1 MMRRCV
7 RLFLLMISLF
17 QTRIDTNAFGLGSAP
32 ASGAGDRAL
41 AVVNFRERELG
52 KNAAAK
58 APQPARACACAC
70 APRVVAASYAVG
82 RTRPVASS
90 VEPFRYCVLGTATE
104 RRGLYLLFSL

>member
-7 RLFLLMISLF
+7 RLFLLVISLF

-41 AVVNFRERELG
+41 AIVNFRERELG
-52 KNAAAK
+52 KNAAAR
-58 APQPARACACAC
+58 APQPARACACA
-70 APRVVAASYAVG
+70 PRSCSRLVRR
-82 RTRPVASS
+82 RTDSS
-90 VEPFRYCVLGTATE
+90 CGELRRGVPYCVLGTATE